1 MKRIMILLALLAL
14 VAAGCAEQAAS
25 PSESATE
32 SAPAT
37 SEASP
42 SDEPSEEPSESEE
55 ASAGAIPSVDLNGDP
70 ELAARFP
77 DAVGGVDLEVQS
89 FRGDTFAQL
98 GGSDPAFEAFLEA
111 IDAELSDVSVAFGG
125 AASSTEA
132 SSLSVGAFRVVG
144 ANEDDLEREFLAASQ
159 AEGDVSGM
167 EEATIGGKD
176 VWTAEDPSG
185 ETDASVVVYTKDDTV
200 YFLTGSEEQIAEILE
215 ALP

>member
-1 MKRIMILLALLAL
+1 MKRITILLALLAL

-125 AASSTEA
+125 AASSEDAALT
-132 SSLSVGAFRVVG
+132 VGAFRVVG

-159 AEGDVSGM
+159 AEGDIAGM

-176 VWTAEDPSG
+176 VWTAQDPSG
-185 ETDASVVVYTKDDTV
+185 ETGASVVVYTKDDTV